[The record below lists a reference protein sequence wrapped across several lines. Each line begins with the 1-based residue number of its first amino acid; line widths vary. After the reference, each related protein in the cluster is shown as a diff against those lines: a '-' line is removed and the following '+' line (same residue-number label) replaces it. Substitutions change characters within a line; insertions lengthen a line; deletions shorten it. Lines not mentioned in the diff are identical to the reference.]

1 MSDGYDRYDDD
12 RQDDDL
18 LASTSQENYNDEPQ
32 DSTGGYAQE
41 PLPNENYGFEE
52 DGGEYAA
59 NPADS
64 DGLGDEEFASNPA
77 GADGLDD
84 DFHQERYTYSETGK
98 SEEEEIEA
106 TEKAHAEKTRNK
118 APFLNRF
125 RILMVIF
132 ASLLVIIILSVFVI
146 PSFKKEDN
154 EEDLLD
160 KRGQV
165 YIPDKITRWSP
176 DEALVQSSPFEINVP
191 AEKPMTDAEV
201 DNLLA
206 GIPYSD
212 EAQKQQQN
220 TAPVPVQP
228 SPGGSTGTI
237 ATRPVTNRNEQQKA
251 VNRMPLNDG
260 GFAGAV
266 GNAIAGYG
274 SNYPGYSQTP
284 SGYGNNG
291 LPYTAESYGQYAQ
304 DRMASLLAQT
314 QSMASGYGGGNSYQ
328 QQNMQSQKQQFQ
340 SAGAGNYSMQWNN
353 DYSLHYGTIIPA
365 ALITG
370 INTDL
375 PGLVIAQVTSNVYS
389 SLDGKHLL
397 IPAGTRIFAT
407 YNSSVSYGQNRV
419 QVAWDKMIRPDGL
432 EIDLGNFT
440 GVDNKG
446 FAGYRGWVSNHPF
459 ETLKALGLIAAF
471 SLLDT
476 KMENIQGAQN
486 NLYTQ
491 NVLAD
496 TYAEVNK
503 LGAKII
509 DRALDIQPTI
519 TIPQGTEVKI
529 ITNVTMSLPP
539 VDFNPQVEK
548 YVRK

>member
-1 MSDGYDRYDDD
+1 MSDGLNRYEDDAGEDLFYRDDD
-12 RQDDDL
+12 EAEDYSSKMEEPQEPPASQDYGPDDDG
-18 LASTSQENYNDEPQ
+18 D
-32 DSTGGYAQE
+32 
-41 PLPNENYGFEE
+41 
-52 DGGEYAA
+52 YAA

-64 DGLGDEEFASNPA
+64 DGLDEE
-77 GADGLDD
+77 DY
-84 DFHQERYTYSETGK
+84 QEPSDSQEPSQSGEGSED
-98 SEEEEIEA
+98 EEEIEA
-106 TEKAHAEKTRNK
+106 TEKAHAEKNRNK

-176 DEALVQSSPFEINVP
+176 DEALVQSSPFENNVP

-206 GIPYSD
+206 EIPYSD
-212 EAQKQQQN
+212 EAEMQQN
-220 TAPVPVQP
+220 TAPVPVQQGT
-228 SPGGSTGTI
+228 GGGGAV
-237 ATRPVTNRNEQQKA
+237 ATRPLTNRNEQQKA

-274 SNYPGYSQTP
+274 SNYTGYSQTP

-304 DRMASLLAQT
+304 DRMSSLLAQT
-314 QSMASGYGGGNSYQ
+314 QSMASGYGGGNTYQ

-340 SAGAGNYSMQWNN
+340 SAGAGNYSMQWNTEY
-353 DYSLHYGTIIPA
+353 DLHYGTIIPA

-446 FAGYRGWVSNHPF
+446 FAGYRGWVNNHPF

-471 SLLDT
+471 SMLDT

>member
-1 MSDGYDRYDDD
+1 M
-12 RQDDDL
+12 
-18 LASTSQENYNDEPQ
+18 
-32 DSTGGYAQE
+32 
-41 PLPNENYGFEE
+41 
-52 DGGEYAA
+52 
-59 NPADS
+59 
-64 DGLGDEEFASNPA
+64 
-77 GADGLDD
+77 
-84 DFHQERYTYSETGK
+84 
-98 SEEEEIEA
+98 
-106 TEKAHAEKTRNK
+106 
-118 APFLNRF
+118 
-125 RILMVIF
+125 
-132 ASLLVIIILSVFVI
+132 
-146 PSFKKEDN
+146 
-154 EEDLLD
+154 LD

-165 YIPDKITRWSP
+165 FIPDKITKWSP
-176 DEALVQSSPFEINVP
+176 DKALVNSSPFENNTPIEKTQE
-191 AEKPMTDAEV
+191 EKPITDDEV
-201 DNLLA
+201 DDLLA

-212 EAQKQQQN
+212 EAEIKQNQQN
-220 TAPVPVQP
+220 TAPVPVQQGT
-228 SPGGSTGTI
+228 GGGTI
-237 ATRPVTNRNEQQKA
+237 STRPETNRNEQQKA
-251 VNRMPLNDG
+251 VNRMPLNDN

-274 SNYPGYSQTP
+274 G
-284 SGYGNNG
+284 GYGNNG
-291 LPYTAESYGQYAQ
+291 LPYTSEGYGQYAQ
-304 DRMASLLAQT
+304 DRMSSLLSQT
-314 QSMASGYGGGNSYQ
+314 QSMASGYGATSSYQ

-340 SAGAGNYSMQWNN
+340 SAGAGNYSMQWNTEYDLN
-353 DYSLHYGTIIPA
+353 YGTIIPA

-446 FAGYRGWVSNHPF
+446 YAGYKGWVNEHPF
-459 ETLKALGLIAAF
+459 EYLKALGLIAAF
-471 SLLDT
+471 SMLDT
-476 KMENIQGAQN
+476 KMENIQANQN
-486 NLYTQ
+486 NMYTQ
-491 NVLAD
+491 NVLAE
-496 TYAEVNK
+496 TYSEINK

-539 VDFNPQVEK
+539 ATFNPQVEK

>member
-1 MSDGYDRYDDD
+1 MSDEFNRFNDD
-12 RQDDDL
+12 
-18 LASTSQENYNDEPQ
+18 QEEDAFYPSDQNHEDSHFNESGENEP
-32 DSTGGYAQE
+32 DS
-41 PLPNENYGFEE
+41 ENYGF
-52 DGGEYAA
+52 DDDGEYAS

-64 DGLGDEEFASNPA
+64 DGLDEDSY
-77 GADGLDD
+77 
-84 DFHQERYTYSETGK
+84 QERSSESEMEES
-98 SEEEEIEA
+98 SEEGEDELE
-106 TEKAHAEKTRNK
+106 TTKKAHAEKNRNK

-132 ASLLVIIILSVFVI
+132 ASLFVIIILSVFVI
-146 PSFKKEDN
+146 PSFKKEDETEN
-154 EEDLLD
+154 ILD

-165 YIPDKITRWSP
+165 FIPDKITRWSP
-176 DEALVQSSPFEINVP
+176 DEALVKSSPFANNVP
-191 AEKPMTDAEV
+191 EKEEKPMTEDEV
-201 DNLLA
+201 DDLLA

-212 EAQKQQQN
+212 EAQNQQQN
-220 TAPVPVQP
+220 TAPVPVQTSP
-228 SPGGSTGTI
+228 SGSTGTV

-251 VNRMPLNDG
+251 VNRMPLNDN

-274 SNYPGYSQTP
+274 GNYSSYGQTP
-284 SGYGNNG
+284 SGYGNNT
-291 LPYTAESYGQYAQ
+291 LPYTAESYSQYAQ
-304 DRMASLLAQT
+304 DRMSSLLSQT
-314 QSMASGYGGGNSYQ
+314 QSMSGYGATSSYQ

-340 SAGAGNYSMQWNN
+340 SAGAGNYSMQWNTEYDLN
-353 DYSLHYGTIIPA
+353 YGTIIPA

-440 GVDNKG
+440 GVDKKG
-446 FAGYRGWVSNHPF
+446 FAGYRGLVNEHPF
-459 ETLKALGLIAAF
+459 EYLKALGLIAAF
-471 SLLDT
+471 SMLDT
-476 KMENIQGAQN
+476 KMDNIQSNQN

-491 NVLAD
+491 NVLAE
-496 TYAEVNK
+496 TYSEINK

-539 VDFNPQVEK
+539 AAFNPQVEK

>member
-1 MSDGYDRYDDD
+1 MSDELNRFTDDYE
-12 RQDDDL
+12 DDVFN
-18 LASTSQENYNDEPQ
+18 TPQENYEDDNSAQIETAEE
-32 DSTGGYAQE
+32 SGSEGYGS
-41 PLPNENYGFEE
+41 P
-52 DGGEYAA
+52 DDGEYES
-59 NPADS
+59 NPADY
-64 DGLGDEEFASNPA
+64 
-77 GADGLDD
+77 DGLDG
-84 DFHQERYTYSETGK
+84 DFQDPASSQSNSHHEEDSENQ
-98 SEEEEIEA
+98 EEIEA

-132 ASLLVIIILSVFVI
+132 ASLFVIIILSVFVI
-146 PSFKKEDN
+146 PAFKKEDKK
-154 EEDLLD
+154 EDLLD

-165 YIPDKITRWSP
+165 FIPDKITKWSP
-176 DEALVQSSPFEINVP
+176 DKALVNSSPFENNTPIEKTQE
-191 AEKPMTDAEV
+191 EKPITDDEV
-201 DNLLA
+201 DDLLA

-212 EAQKQQQN
+212 EAEIKQNQQN
-220 TAPVPVQP
+220 TAPVPVQQGT
-228 SPGGSTGTI
+228 GGGTI
-237 ATRPVTNRNEQQKA
+237 STRPETNRNAQQKA
-251 VNRMPLNDG
+251 VNRMPLNNNNG
-260 GFAGAV
+260 VAGAV

-274 SNYPGYSQTP
+274 G
-284 SGYGNNG
+284 GYGNNG
-291 LPYTAESYGQYAQ
+291 LPYTSEGYGQYVQ
-304 DRMASLLAQT
+304 DRMSSLLSQT
-314 QSMASGYGGGNSYQ
+314 QSMASGYGATSSYQ

-340 SAGAGNYSMQWNN
+340 SAGAGNYSMQWNTEYDLN
-353 DYSLHYGTIIPA
+353 YGTIIPA

-397 IPAGTRIFAT
+397 IPAGTRIYAT

-446 FAGYRGWVSNHPF
+446 YAGYRGWVNEHPF
-459 ETLKALGLIAAF
+459 EYLKALGLIAAF
-471 SLLDT
+471 SMLDT
-476 KMENIQGAQN
+476 KMENIQATQN
-486 NLYTQ
+486 NVYTQ
-491 NVLAD
+491 NVLAE
-496 TYAEVNK
+496 TYSEINK

-539 VDFNPQVEK
+539 AEFNPQIQK

>member
-1 MSDGYDRYDDD
+1 MSDGYNRYDDD

-18 LASTSQENYNDEPQ
+18 FASHDNYDNEPQ
-32 DSTGGYAQE
+32 ISANGYAPE
-41 PLPNENYGFEE
+41 PHPNENYGLEG
-52 DGGEYAA
+52 DDGEYAA

-77 GADGLDD
+77 DADGLGEDS
-84 DFHQERYTYSETGK
+84 HQRDSYSEPWK
-98 SEEEEIEA
+98 SEEEEGVEA
-106 TEKAHAEKTRNK
+106 AEKKHAEKNRNK

-132 ASLLVIIILSVFVI
+132 VGLLAVIILSVFVI
-146 PSFKKEDN
+146 PAFQKDKQ
-154 EEDLLD
+154 EEDILD

-165 YIPDKITRWSP
+165 YIPDQVTRWEP
-176 DEALVQSSPFEINVP
+176 HKVVVEASPFENNVP
-191 AEKPMTDAEV
+191 SQQTMTDEEV
-201 DNLLA
+201 DSLLA

-212 EAQKQQQN
+212 ESNEEKRQEEN
-220 TAPVPVQP
+220 TAPIPVQQGTGG
-228 SPGGSTGTI
+228 GGSVS
-237 ATRPVTNRNEQQKA
+237 TRPVTNRNEQQKA

-260 GFAGAV
+260 GLAGIA
-266 GNAIAGYG
+266 GNAVAGYG
-274 SNYPGYSQTP
+274 TGTGYTST
-284 SGYGNNG
+284 S

-304 DRMASLLAQT
+304 DRMNSLLAQT
-314 QSMASGYGGGNSYQ
+314 QSMASGYGGGNFYQ
-328 QQNMQSQKQQFQ
+328 QQNMQDNKQQFQ

-397 IPAGTRIFAT
+397 IPTGTRIFAT

-446 FAGYRGWVSNHPF
+446 FAGYRGWVNNHPF

-486 NLYTQ
+486 NMYTQ

-496 TYAEVNK
+496 TYAEINK

>member
-1 MSDGYDRYDDD
+1 MNEETNHFEDDNTEDNFYSPQQSDEKTTDEDNYQP
-12 RQDDDL
+12 QDD
-18 LASTSQENYNDEPQ
+18 ND
-32 DSTGGYAQE
+32 
-41 PLPNENYGFEE
+41 ENYGFE
-52 DGGEYAA
+52 DDGEYAD

-64 DGLGDEEFASNPA
+64 DGLSSNPYQEATSEESSSLSSDFMEENDEEI
-77 GADGLDD
+77 
-84 DFHQERYTYSETGK
+84 Q
-98 SEEEEIEA
+98 A
-106 TEKAHAEKTRNK
+106 TEKEAAERNKNK

-132 ASLLVIIILSVFVI
+132 GSLFLTIILSVFVI
-146 PSFKKEDN
+146 PAFKKDKT
-154 EEDLLD
+154 EEELLD

-165 YIPDKITRWSP
+165 YIPDKITKWEP
-176 DEALVQSSPFEINVP
+176 DKTLVESSPFENNLP
-191 AEKPMTDAEV
+191 SQDNQTMTESEV
-201 DNLLA
+201 EELLA

-212 EAQKQQQN
+212 ESQEQQN
-220 TAPVPVQP
+220 TAPVPVQQ
-228 SPGGSTGTI
+228 STGGGGTI
-237 ATRPVTNRNEQQKA
+237 STRPVTNRNEQQKA
-251 VNRMPLNDG
+251 INRMPLNDTG
-260 GFAGAV
+260 LAAAV
-266 GNAIAGYG
+266 GGAITGYAGGYKSTPADYG
-274 SNYPGYSQTP
+274 RT
-284 SGYGNNG
+284 G
-291 LPYTAESYGQYAQ
+291 LPYSSDSYGQYAQ
-304 DRMASLLAQT
+304 DRMASLMAQVPMT
-314 QSMASGYGGGNSYQ
+314 AGYGGANSYQ

-340 SAGAGNYSMQWNN
+340 SAGSGNYSMQWNTEYDLN
-353 DYSLHYGTIIPA
+353 YGTIIPA

-440 GVDNKG
+440 GVDTKG
-446 FAGYRGWVSNHPF
+446 FAGYKGWVNEHPF
-459 ETLKALGLIAAF
+459 EYLKALGLIAAF
-471 SLLDT
+471 SMLDT
-476 KMENIQGAQN
+476 KMENIQTNQN
-486 NLYTQ
+486 NMYTQ
-491 NVLAD
+491 NMLAE
-496 TYAEVNK
+496 TYSEINK

-539 VDFNPQVEK
+539 VAFNPEVEK

>member
-1 MSDGYDRYDDD
+1 MSDEFNRLNDDYE
-12 RQDDDL
+12 DDIF
-18 LASTSQENYNDEPQ
+18 YPPQ
-32 DSTGGYAQE
+32 DVV
-41 PLPNENYGFEE
+41 ENSVENDHF
-52 DGGEYAA
+52 DSGEYTT

-64 DGLGDEEFASNPA
+64 DGLEE
-77 GADGLDD
+77 
-84 DFHQERYTYSETGK
+84 DFESVEQSQPE
-98 SEEEEIEA
+98 SEESPEKLEEIEA
-106 TEKAHAEKTRNK
+106 AEKAHAEKTRNK

-132 ASLLVIIILSVFVI
+132 ASLFTIIILSVFII
-146 PSFKKEDN
+146 PAFKKDEKQ
-154 EEDLLD
+154 EDLLD

-165 YIPDKITRWSP
+165 YIPDKITKWSP
-176 DEALVQSSPFEINVP
+176 DEALVNSSPFENNTPIEKTQE
-191 AEKPMTDAEV
+191 EKPITDDEV
-201 DNLLA
+201 DDLLA

-212 EAQKQQQN
+212 EAEIKQNQQN
-220 TAPVPVQP
+220 TAPVPVQQGT
-228 SPGGSTGTI
+228 GGGTI
-237 ATRPVTNRNEQQKA
+237 STRPETNRNEQQKA
-251 VNRMPLNDG
+251 VNRMPLNDN

-274 SNYPGYSQTP
+274 G
-284 SGYGNNG
+284 GYGNNG
-291 LPYTAESYGQYAQ
+291 LPYTSEAYGQYAQ
-304 DRMASLLAQT
+304 DRMSSLLSQT
-314 QSMASGYGGGNSYQ
+314 QSMASGYGATSSYQ

-340 SAGAGNYSMQWNN
+340 SAGAGNYSMQWNTEYDLN
-353 DYSLHYGTIIPA
+353 YGTIIPA

-446 FAGYRGWVSNHPF
+446 YAGYKGWVNEHPF
-459 ETLKALGLIAAF
+459 EYLKALGLIAAF
-471 SLLDT
+471 SMLDT
-476 KMENIQGAQN
+476 KMENIQANQN
-486 NLYTQ
+486 NMYTQ
-491 NVLAD
+491 NVLAE
-496 TYAEVNK
+496 TYSEINK

-539 VDFNPQVEK
+539 VAFNPQVEK

>member
-1 MSDGYDRYDDD
+1 MSDELNRFTDDYE
-12 RQDDDL
+12 DDVFN
-18 LASTSQENYNDEPQ
+18 TPQENYEDDNSAQIETAEE
-32 DSTGGYAQE
+32 SGSEGYGS
-41 PLPNENYGFEE
+41 P
-52 DGGEYAA
+52 DDGEYES
-59 NPADS
+59 NPADY
-64 DGLGDEEFASNPA
+64 
-77 GADGLDD
+77 DGLDG
-84 DFHQERYTYSETGK
+84 DFQDPASSQSNSHHEEDSENQ
-98 SEEEEIEA
+98 EEIEA

-132 ASLLVIIILSVFVI
+132 ASLFVIIILSVFVI
-146 PSFKKEDN
+146 PAFKKEDKK
-154 EEDLLD
+154 EDLLD

-165 YIPDKITRWSP
+165 FIPDKITKWSP
-176 DEALVQSSPFEINVP
+176 DKALVNSSPFENNTPIEKTQE
-191 AEKPMTDAEV
+191 EKPITDDEV
-201 DNLLA
+201 DDLLA

-212 EAQKQQQN
+212 EAEIKQNQQN
-220 TAPVPVQP
+220 TAPVPVQQGT
-228 SPGGSTGTI
+228 GGGTI
-237 ATRPVTNRNEQQKA
+237 STRPETNRNEQQKA
-251 VNRMPLNDG
+251 VNRMPLNDN

-274 SNYPGYSQTP
+274 G
-284 SGYGNNG
+284 GYGNNG
-291 LPYTAESYGQYAQ
+291 LPYTSEAYGQYAQ
-304 DRMASLLAQT
+304 DRMSSLLSQT
-314 QSMASGYGGGNSYQ
+314 QSMASGYGAPSSYQ

-340 SAGAGNYSMQWNN
+340 SAGAGNYSMQWNTEYDLN
-353 DYSLHYGTIIPA
+353 YGTIIPA
-365 ALITG
+365 TLITG

-375 PGLVIAQVTSNVYS
+375 PGIVIAQVTSNVYS
-389 SLDGKHLL
+389 SIEGQHLL
-397 IPAGTRIFAT
+397 IPAGTRIYAT

-419 QVAWDKMIRPDGL
+419 QVAWNKMIRPDGL

-446 FAGYRGWVSNHPF
+446 YAGYKGYVNNHPF
-459 ETLKALGLIAAF
+459 ETLRALGLIAAF
-471 SLLDT
+471 SLVDT

-486 NLYTQ
+486 NMYTQ

-496 TYAEVNK
+496 TYAEINK
-503 LGAKII
+503 MGAKII

-539 VDFNPQVEK
+539 AAFNPQVEK

>member
-1 MSDGYDRYDDD
+1 MSDSYDRYDDD

-52 DGGEYAA
+52 DDGEYAA

-84 DFHQERYTYSETGK
+84 DFHQERYSYSETGK

-176 DEALVQSSPFEINVP
+176 DEALVQSSPFENNVP

-206 GIPYSD
+206 EIPYSD
-212 EAQKQQQN
+212 EAELQQN
-220 TAPVPVQP
+220 TAPVPVQQGT
-228 SPGGSTGTI
+228 GGGGAV
-237 ATRPVTNRNEQQKA
+237 ATRPLTNRNEQQKA

-274 SNYPGYSQTP
+274 
-284 SGYGNNG
+284 NNG

-304 DRMASLLAQT
+304 DRMNSLLAQT
-314 QSMASGYGGGNSYQ
+314 QSMASGSVVGNSYQ
-328 QQNMQSQKQQFQ
+328 QQNMQDNKQQFQ

-353 DYSLHYGTIIPA
+353 DYSLNYGTIIPA

-446 FAGYRGWVSNHPF
+446 FAGYRGWVNNHPF

-486 NLYTQ
+486 NMYTQ

-496 TYAEVNK
+496 TYAENNK

-548 YVRK
+548 YVRR

>member
-1 MSDGYDRYDDD
+1 MSDELNRFTDDYE
-12 RQDDDL
+12 DDVFN
-18 LASTSQENYNDEPQ
+18 TPQENYEDDN
-32 DSTGGYAQE
+32 SAQIE
-41 PLPNENYGFEE
+41 AAEESGSERYGSP
-52 DGGEYAA
+52 DDGEYEA
-59 NPADS
+59 NPADY
-64 DGLGDEEFASNPA
+64 
-77 GADGLDD
+77 DGLDG
-84 DFHQERYTYSETGK
+84 DFQDPASSQSHSHH
-98 SEEEEIEA
+98 EEDLENQEEIEA

-132 ASLLVIIILSVFVI
+132 ASLFVIIILSVFVI
-146 PSFKKEDN
+146 PAFKKEDKK
-154 EEDLLD
+154 EDLLD

-165 YIPDKITRWSP
+165 FIPDKITKWSP
-176 DEALVQSSPFEINVP
+176 DKALVNSSPFENNTPIEKTQE
-191 AEKPMTDAEV
+191 EKPITDDEV
-201 DNLLA
+201 DDLLA

-212 EAQKQQQN
+212 EAEIKQNQQN
-220 TAPVPVQP
+220 TAPVPVQQGT
-228 SPGGSTGTI
+228 GGGTVS
-237 ATRPVTNRNEQQKA
+237 TRPTTNRNAQQKA
-251 VNRMPLNDG
+251 VNRMPLNNNNG
-260 GFAGAV
+260 VAGAV

-274 SNYPGYSQTP
+274 G
-284 SGYGNNG
+284 GYGNNG
-291 LPYTAESYGQYAQ
+291 LPYTSEGYSQYAQ
-304 DRMASLLAQT
+304 DRMSSLLSQT
-314 QSMASGYGGGNSYQ
+314 QSMASGYGATSSYQ

-340 SAGAGNYSMQWNN
+340 SAGAGNYSMQWNTEYDLN
-353 DYSLHYGTIIPA
+353 YGTIIPA

-446 FAGYRGWVSNHPF
+446 YAGYKGWVNEHPF
-459 ETLKALGLIAAF
+459 EYLKALGLIAAF
-471 SLLDT
+471 SMLDT
-476 KMENIQGAQN
+476 KMDNIQANQN
-486 NLYTQ
+486 NMYTQ
-491 NVLAD
+491 NVLAE
-496 TYAEVNK
+496 TYSEINK

-539 VDFNPQVEK
+539 ATFNPQVEK

>member
-1 MSDGYDRYDDD
+1 MSDSYDRYDDD

-18 LASTSQENYNDEPQ
+18 FASHDNYDNEPQ
-32 DSTGGYAQE
+32 ISANGYTPE
-41 PLPNENYGFEE
+41 PHPNDNYGFEG
-52 DGGEYAA
+52 DDGEYAA

-132 ASLLVIIILSVFVI
+132 VGLLAVIILSVFVI
-146 PSFKKEDN
+146 PAFQKDKQ
-154 EEDLLD
+154 EEDILD

-165 YIPDKITRWSP
+165 YIPDQVTRWEP
-176 DEALVQSSPFEINVP
+176 HKAVVEASPFENNVP
-191 AEKPMTDAEV
+191 SQQTMTDEEV
-201 DNLLA
+201 DSLLA

-212 EAQKQQQN
+212 ESNEEKRQEEN
-220 TAPVPVQP
+220 TAPVPVQQGT
-228 SPGGSTGTI
+228 GGGGTV
-237 ATRPVTNRNEQQKA
+237 ATRPLTNRNEQQKA

-260 GFAGAV
+260 GLAGIA
-266 GNAIAGYG
+266 GNAVAGYG
-274 SNYPGYSQTP
+274 TGTGYTST
-284 SGYGNNG
+284 G

-304 DRMASLLAQT
+304 DRMNSLLAQT

-446 FAGYRGWVSNHPF
+446 FAGYRGWVNNHPF

-486 NLYTQ
+486 NMYTQ

-496 TYAEVNK
+496 TYAEINK

-548 YVRK
+548 YVRR

>member
-1 MSDGYDRYDDD
+1 
-12 RQDDDL
+12 
-18 LASTSQENYNDEPQ
+18 
-32 DSTGGYAQE
+32 
-41 PLPNENYGFEE
+41 
-52 DGGEYAA
+52 
-59 NPADS
+59 
-64 DGLGDEEFASNPA
+64 
-77 GADGLDD
+77 
-84 DFHQERYTYSETGK
+84 
-98 SEEEEIEA
+98 
-106 TEKAHAEKTRNK
+106 
-118 APFLNRF
+118 
-125 RILMVIF
+125 
-132 ASLLVIIILSVFVI
+132 
-146 PSFKKEDN
+146 
-154 EEDLLD
+154 
-160 KRGQV
+160 
-165 YIPDKITRWSP
+165 
-176 DEALVQSSPFEINVP
+176 
-191 AEKPMTDAEV
+191 MTDAEV

-206 GIPYSD
+206 EIPYSD
-212 EAQKQQQN
+212 EAEMQQN
-220 TAPVPVQP
+220 TAPVPVQQGT
-228 SPGGSTGTI
+228 GGGGTV
-237 ATRPVTNRNEQQKA
+237 ATRPPTNRNEQQKA

-304 DRMASLLAQT
+304 DRMNSLLAQT

-446 FAGYRGWVSNHPF
+446 FAGYRGWVNNHPF

-471 SLLDT
+471 SMLDT

-519 TIPQGTEVKI
+519 TIPQGPEVKI

>member
-1 MSDGYDRYDDD
+1 
-12 RQDDDL
+12 
-18 LASTSQENYNDEPQ
+18 
-32 DSTGGYAQE
+32 
-41 PLPNENYGFEE
+41 
-52 DGGEYAA
+52 
-59 NPADS
+59 
-64 DGLGDEEFASNPA
+64 
-77 GADGLDD
+77 
-84 DFHQERYTYSETGK
+84 
-98 SEEEEIEA
+98 
-106 TEKAHAEKTRNK
+106 
-118 APFLNRF
+118 
-125 RILMVIF
+125 MVIF
-132 ASLLVIIILSVFVI
+132 VGLLAVIILSVFVI
-146 PSFKKEDN
+146 PAFQKDKQ
-154 EEDLLD
+154 EEDILD

-165 YIPDKITRWSP
+165 YIPDQVTRWEP
-176 DEALVQSSPFEINVP
+176 HKAVVEASPFENNVP
-191 AEKPMTDAEV
+191 SQQTMTDEEV
-201 DNLLA
+201 DSLLA

-212 EAQKQQQN
+212 ESNEEKRQEEN
-220 TAPVPVQP
+220 TAPVPVQQGT
-228 SPGGSTGTI
+228 GGGGTV
-237 ATRPVTNRNEQQKA
+237 ATRPLTNRNEQQKA

-260 GFAGAV
+260 GLAGIA
-266 GNAIAGYG
+266 GNAVAGYG
-274 SNYPGYSQTP
+274 TGTGYTST
-284 SGYGNNG
+284 G

-304 DRMASLLAQT
+304 DRMNSLLAQT

-328 QQNMQSQKQQFQ
+328 QQNMQDNKQQFQ

-446 FAGYRGWVSNHPF
+446 FAGYRGWVNNHPF

-486 NLYTQ
+486 NMYTQ

-496 TYAEVNK
+496 TYAEINK

-548 YVRK
+548 YVRR

>member
-1 MSDGYDRYDDD
+1 MSDELNRFADDYE
-12 RQDDDL
+12 DDGL
-18 LASTSQENYNDEPQ
+18 YTPQENYGEDNSAQMDAAEE
-32 DSTGGYAQE
+32 SITEGYYS
-41 PLPNENYGFEE
+41 P
-52 DGGEYAA
+52 DDGEYES
-59 NPADS
+59 NPADY
-64 DGLGDEEFASNPA
+64 
-77 GADGLDD
+77 DGLDGEFQD
-84 DFHQERYTYSETGK
+84 PAGSQTYSQ
-98 SEEEEIEA
+98 SEEASESQEEIEA
-106 TEKAHAEKTRNK
+106 TEKSHAEKTRNK

-132 ASLLVIIILSVFVI
+132 ASLLVVIVLSVFVI
-146 PSFKKEDN
+146 PAFKKDDKQ
-154 EEDLLD
+154 EDLLD
-160 KRGQV
+160 KRGNV
-165 YIPDKITRWSP
+165 FIPDKITKWSP
-176 DEALVQSSPFEINVP
+176 DKALVNASPFENNVP
-191 AEKPMTDAEV
+191 AEKAQEEKPITDDEV
-201 DNLLA
+201 DDLLA

-212 EAQKQQQN
+212 EAERKHNQQN
-220 TAPVPVQP
+220 TAPVPVQQ
-228 SPGGSTGTI
+228 GTGGGTGST
-237 ATRPVTNRNEQQKA
+237 RPTTNRNAQQKA
-251 VNRMPLNDG
+251 VNRMPLNNNNG
-260 GFAGAV
+260 VAGAV

-274 SNYPGYSQTP
+274 G
-284 SGYGNNG
+284 GYGNNG
-291 LPYTAESYGQYAQ
+291 LPYTSEGYGQYAQ
-304 DRMASLLAQT
+304 DRMSSLLSQT
-314 QSMASGYGGGNSYQ
+314 QSMASGYGATSSYQ

-340 SAGAGNYSMQWNN
+340 SAGAGNYSMQWNTEYDLN
-353 DYSLHYGTIIPA
+353 YGTIIPA

-397 IPAGTRIFAT
+397 IPAGTRIYAT

-446 FAGYRGWVSNHPF
+446 YAGYRGWVNEHPF
-459 ETLKALGLIAAF
+459 EYLKALGLIAAF
-471 SLLDT
+471 SMLDT
-476 KMENIQGAQN
+476 KMENIQATQN
-486 NLYTQ
+486 NVYTQ
-491 NVLAD
+491 NVLAE
-496 TYAEVNK
+496 TYSEINK

-539 VDFNPQVEK
+539 AEFNPQVEK

>member
-18 LASTSQENYNDEPQ
+18 LASSSQENYNDEPQ

-132 ASLLVIIILSVFVI
+132 VGLLAVIILSVFVI
-146 PSFKKEDN
+146 PAFQKDKQ
-154 EEDLLD
+154 EEDILD

-165 YIPDKITRWSP
+165 YIPDQVTRWEP
-176 DEALVQSSPFEINVP
+176 HKAVVEASPFENNVP
-191 AEKPMTDAEV
+191 SQQTMTDEEV
-201 DNLLA
+201 DSLLA

-212 EAQKQQQN
+212 ESNEEKRQEEN
-220 TAPVPVQP
+220 TAPVPVQQGTGG
-228 SPGGSTGTI
+228 GGSVS
-237 ATRPVTNRNEQQKA
+237 TRPVTNRNEQQKA

-260 GFAGAV
+260 GLAGIA
-266 GNAIAGYG
+266 GNAVAGYG
-274 SNYPGYSQTP
+274 TGTDYTST
-284 SGYGNNG
+284 G

-304 DRMASLLAQT
+304 DRMNSLLAQT

-446 FAGYRGWVSNHPF
+446 FAGYRGWVNNHPF

-486 NLYTQ
+486 NMYTQ

-496 TYAEVNK
+496 TYAEINK

-548 YVRK
+548 YVRR

>member
-12 RQDDDL
+12 QQDDNL
-18 LASTSQENYNDEPQ
+18 LASQDNYDNEPQ
-32 DSTGGYAQE
+32 ISSNGYAQE
-41 PLPNENYGFEE
+41 PPPDENYGFEE
-52 DGGEYAA
+52 DDGEYAA

-64 DGLGDEEFASNPA
+64 DGLEND
-77 GADGLDD
+77 
-84 DFHQERYTYSETGK
+84 TYSINGNGRME
-98 SEEEEIEA
+98 SEAVANENMDDIEA
-106 TEKAHAEKTRNK
+106 SEKQHAEKNK
-118 APFLNRF
+118 NRAPFLNRF
-125 RILMVIF
+125 RILLVIF
-132 ASLLVIIILSVFVI
+132 ASLFMIIILSVFVI
-146 PSFKKEDN
+146 PAFQKDKQ
-154 EEDLLD
+154 EENILD

-165 YIPDKITRWSP
+165 YIPDQITRWEP
-176 DEALVQSSPFEINVP
+176 HKAVVEASPFENNVP
-191 AEKPMTDAEV
+191 SQQTMTEEEV
-201 DNLLA
+201 DSLLA

-212 EAQKQQQN
+212 EAETPPEAN
-220 TAPVPVQP
+220 TAPVPVQQGA
-228 SPGGSTGTI
+228 GGGGAVSS
-237 ATRPVTNRNEQQKA
+237 RPVTNRSEQQKA
-251 VNRMPLNDG
+251 VNRMPLNDS
-260 GFAGAV
+260 GFAGTV
-266 GNAIAGYG
+266 GNAIAGHGGNYG
-274 SNYPGYSQTP
+274 
-284 SGYGNNG
+284 GYGVGSGTNA

-304 DRMASLLAQT
+304 DRMSSLMAQT
-314 QSMASGYGGGNSYQ
+314 QAYGAYGGGNSYQ
-328 QQNMQSQKQQFQ
+328 QQNMQDNKQQFQ
-340 SAGAGNYSMQWNN
+340 SAGAGNISMQWNN
-353 DYSLHYGTIIPA
+353 DYSLNYGTIIPA

-446 FAGYRGWVSNHPF
+446 FAGYWGWVNNHPF

-486 NLYTQ
+486 NMYTQ

-496 TYAEVNK
+496 TYAEINK

-548 YVRK
+548 YVRR